1 MPGILR
7 TSGATRWL
15 SQQAREQQRPDASC
29 RRTRD
34 INLNQKLWTYNSGHM
49 NIIRT
54 DIPDLLIIEP
64 DIYGDSRGYFFESFS
79 RRKFEEATGIK
90 VDFVQDNESRSSY
103 GVVRGLHFQKS
114 PYAQAKLV
122 RVVRGRVRD
131 IAVDL
136 RPDSPTFGKYHAI
149 ELSEDNH
156 RQFFIPKGF
165 AHGFSVLSED
175 AVLQYK
181 CDEYYAP
188 ESEGGIA
195 WNDPDLDID
204 WQIPEDKMIIS
215 PKDQNHSTLKEY
227 LSIK

>member
-54 DIPDLLIIEP
+54 DIPDLLVIEP

-149 ELSEDNH
+149 ELSEDDH

-215 PKDQNHSTLKEY
+215 PKDQNHPTLKEY